1 VLLLTSRDA
10 PEEVVAGLESGAS
23 DYLTKPFN
31 RLELQARLRVG
42 RRIVELQQSLADR
55 VGQLEAALEQVRTLQ
70 GLLPICCYCKKIRH
84 DGDYWQQVEQYL
96 TEHSSFRFSHG
107 ICPDCHREVVE
118 PQLRALGLN
127 QQGGPTD

>member
-1 VLLLTSRDA
+1 MT
-10 PEEVVAGLESGAS
+10 GLESGAC

-42 RRIVELQQSLADR
+42 RRLLELQQSLADLVR
-55 VGQLEAALEQVRTLQ
+55 QLEQALEQVRTLE

-96 TEHSSFRFSHG
+96 AEHANVRFSHG
-107 ICPDCHREVVE
+107 ICPDCLRDVVE
-118 PQLRALGLN
+118 PQIRALEVMR
-127 QQGGPTD
+127 QGGAGQS